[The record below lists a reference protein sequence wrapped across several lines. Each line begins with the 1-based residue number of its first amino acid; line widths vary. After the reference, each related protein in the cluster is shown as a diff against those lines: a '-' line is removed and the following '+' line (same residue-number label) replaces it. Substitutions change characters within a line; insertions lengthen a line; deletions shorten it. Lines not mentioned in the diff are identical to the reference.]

1 MKLQGKTA
9 IITGAAS
16 GIGRATAIRF
26 AAEGACVVV
35 ADINREGGQETVE
48 AIRTEGGQA
57 IFAYADVSLRD
68 DCQQMV
74 SNAIEQYGRLDIL
87 HNNAA
92 FIVYQRPLLETSEE
106 EWDRTM
112 AVTLK
117 GVFLA
122 CQAALPPM
130 IARGGGSIIN
140 TASVAGIVGV
150 PAFAAYCA
158 AKGGVVQLT
167 RSIACDYG
175 RNGIRA
181 NVICPGLIETP
192 GTIEYLANPQWRE
205 AQLKQSLIKRIGV
218 PADIAN
224 AALFLASDDSS
235 FITGAVLA
243 VDAGKTA
250 T

>member
-1 MKLQGKTA
+1 MKLRGKTA
-9 IITGAAS
+9 IITGASS
-16 GIGRATAIRF
+16 GIGRATAIKF
-26 AAEGACVVV
+26 AGEGACVVV
-35 ADINREGGQETVE
+35 ADINQEGGQETVDS
-48 AIRTEGGQA
+48 IRTSGGQA
-57 IFAYADVSLRD
+57 IFAYADVSSRQ
-68 DCQQMV
+68 DCSKMV
-74 SNAIEQYGRLDIL
+74 SGAVEQFGGLDIL

-92 FIVYQRPLLETSEE
+92 FIVYQRTLLETSEE

-122 CQAALPPM
+122 CQAALPAM

-175 RNGIRA
+175 RSGIRA
-181 NVICPGLIETP
+181 NAICPGLIETP
-192 GTIEYLANPQWRE
+192 GTVEYLANPEWRD
-205 AQLKQSLIKRIGV
+205 AQLRQSLIKRIGV
-218 PADIAN
+218 PSDVAN

-235 FITGAVLA
+235 FMTGAIIAL
-243 VDAGKTA
+243 DAGKTA

>member
-1 MKLQGKTA
+1 MKLQGKVA
-9 IITGAAS
+9 IITGSAS
-16 GIGRATAIRF
+16 GIGRATAMKF
-26 AAEGACVVV
+26 ASEGASVVV
-35 ADINREGGQETVE
+35 ADINRKGGDEVVN
-48 AIRTEGGQA
+48 AIRQAGGEA
-57 IFAYADVSLRD
+57 AFVSADVSLAA
-68 DCQQMV
+68 DCQGMV
-74 SNAIEQYGRLDIL
+74 SAAVEAYGGLDIL

-92 FIVYQRPLLETSEE
+92 FIVYRRPLLETTEE

-122 CQAALPPM
+122 CKAALPAM
-130 IARGGGSIIN
+130 IARGGGVIIN
-140 TASVAGIVGV
+140 TSSVAGIVGV

-175 RNGIRA
+175 HLSIRA
-181 NVICPGLIETP
+181 NVICPGIIETP
-192 GTIEYLANPQWRE
+192 GTTEYLADPKWRE
-205 AQLKQSLIKRIGV
+205 GQLRQSLIKRIGV
-218 PADIAN
+218 PDDVAN

-235 FITGAVLA
+235 FMTGAILA